1 LDLLTYSIYIFV
13 SLTRL
18 FLNLYTAHS
27 DVGGTTLM
35 KTHVGYA
42 CMHIC
47 RPGIIERLALM
58 TSTIY
63 SPSRQ
68 IKNLS
73 LAWKVKTK
81 ERGNR
86 RGRPLLPIFRNL
98 RRPTVR
104 LYRCGILKLLR
115 SPLAYV
121 ARA

>member
-1 LDLLTYSIYIFV
+1 MSFCFFCLILFV
-13 SLTRL
+13 S
-18 FLNLYTAHS
+18 NIS
-27 DVGGTTLM
+27 LM
-35 KTHVGYA
+35 KTHVWNAYA
-42 CMHIC
+42 MHIC

-86 RGRPLLPIFRNL
+86 RGRPFTSYFHEFTQTHCSTVQ
-98 RRPTVR
+98 RR
-104 LYRCGILKLLR
+104 YF
-115 SPLAYV
+115 
-121 ARA
+121 

>member
-1 LDLLTYSIYIFV
+1 MLFYSI
-13 SLTRL
+13 L
-18 FLNLYTAHS
+18 FDANIS
-27 DVGGTTLM
+27 LM

-42 CMHIC
+42 YAHL
-47 RPGIIERLALM
+47 PAGIIERLALM

-86 RGRPLLPIFRNL
+86 TGRPFLLIFRG
-98 RRPTVR
+98 
-104 LYRCGILKLLR
+104 YAG
-115 SPLAYV
+115 PLFDFAV
-121 ARA
+121 HRELQLHQCWGSVTF